1 MPLYNPPKIG
11 QKIHVMHQHGRM
23 FQNYTVAGETSRSW
37 LLVPEGQEWITES
50 LKKDPDHYRWA
61 YCTKLPKRGQRP
73 NFVGQEGKDLWTLGT
88 DADVA
93 LNTWALGHRYKV
105 KERIDWQSDEIT
117 LAIAKLVG
125 YTPLVEG

>member
-23 FQNYTVAGETSRSW
+23 FQNYTVAGETTRSW

-61 YCTKLPKRGQRP
+61 YCTKLAKAGQKKGDWR
-73 NFVGQEGKDLWTLGT
+73 LGD

-93 LNTWALGHRYKV
+93 LNRWALAHRYKV

-117 LAIAKLVG
+117 LANAKLVG